1 MLQKQFTIAIDSCAL
16 ELKDEE
22 ADFMNYGVQD
32 KKQLCKYFNKYDEV
46 YPAMGSIFSYVN
58 IKKTITDT
66 LKIKDIDL
74 CQLKDGFKSNPEKK
88 EN

>member
-1 MLQKQFTIAIDSCAL
+1 MLQKQFIIVIDSCVL

-32 KKQLCKYFNKYDEV
+32 KNYLCKYFNKYDEV
-46 YPAMGSIFSYVN
+46 YSAMRSIFAYVD

-74 CQLKDGFKSNPEKK
+74 SELKDGLKSNPEKK

>member
-1 MLQKQFTIAIDSCAL
+1 MLQKQFIIVIDSCVL

-32 KKQLCKYFNKYDEV
+32 KNYLYKYFNKYDEV
-46 YPAMGSIFSYVN
+46 YSAMRSIFAYVD

-74 CQLKDGFKSNPEKK
+74 SELKDGLKSNPEKK